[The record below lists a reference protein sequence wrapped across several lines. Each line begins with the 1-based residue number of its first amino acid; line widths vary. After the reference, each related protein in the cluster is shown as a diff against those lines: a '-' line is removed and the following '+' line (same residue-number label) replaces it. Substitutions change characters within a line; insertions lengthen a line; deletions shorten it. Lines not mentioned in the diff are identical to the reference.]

1 MNTIYLLLG
10 SNEGDR
16 KNWLRQAVDALNA
29 KAGEVVQL
37 SALYETAA
45 WGLEDQPDFL
55 NQAVQVNT
63 LLDSRQ
69 LLEVVQSIEQD
80 LGRQRV
86 VKWGQRTLDIDI
98 LFFNREMI
106 DNPELKVPHPHLQ
119 ERRFA
124 LQHCWTNA
132 PIRWRCAG
140 CPISKTFSNFS
151 SYSRFKCRFILIYL
165 LISNVFDKKLAYL
178 F

>member
-124 LQHCWTNA
+124 LQPLAEIA
-132 PIRWRCAG
+132 PALVHTVFNKTIATLLDE
-140 CPISKTFSNFS
+140 CPDPLEV
-151 SYSRFKCRFILIYL
+151 RRMP
-165 LISNVFDKKLAYL
+165 D
-178 F
+178 

>member
-1 MNTIYLLLG
+1 LNTVYLLLG

-16 KNWLRQAVDALNA
+16 KNWLQQAVDALNA
-29 KAGEVVQL
+29 KAGDVVQR

-55 NQAVQVNT
+55 NRAVEVHTILGPQ
-63 LLDSRQ
+63 Q
-69 LLEVVQSIEQD
+69 FLEIVQSIEQD

-98 LFFNREMI
+98 LFFNLEII
-106 DNPELKVPHPHLQ
+106 DRPDLKVPHPHLH

-124 LQHCWTNA
+124 LQPLAEIAGELTHPVFNKTIATLLEHCPDPLEVRRMA
-132 PIRWRCAG
+132 
-140 CPISKTFSNFS
+140 
-151 SYSRFKCRFILIYL
+151 
-165 LISNVFDKKLAYL
+165 D
-178 F
+178 